1 MSWTGLAVRD
11 VRHRSAL
18 GALGEARAPGAPNAR
33 RGLLALAVTAALAL
47 PLTGCDP
54 APAASPQANPDDA
67 ATSESADGTSASAEA
82 ENPDYYSSGIPEPDK
97 IASGWLITR
106 HLDPGATV
114 AFLAKDAPAPSDAVP
129 FDLPGA
135 TWARQPARST
145 FETILTLEQIDD
157 PVLITL
163 GDLIRI
169 GEISF
174 WNLEPGTPEERFD
187 RGMKTLAQQDDVPG
201 MYAFLDKLYAA
212 GGEVP

>member
-1 MSWTGLAVRD
+1 VSQLRGQPVLSATNT
-11 VRHRSAL
+11 RHS
-18 GALGEARAPGAPNAR
+18 
-33 RGLLALAVTAALAL
+33 LLACAVTAALACL
-47 PLTGCDP
+47 PMGCGPAPGASTQAEPDP
-54 APAASPQANPDDA
+54 APVSATQPNPDDA
-67 ATSESADGTSASAEA
+67 ATSESVDGPSPSADAEA
-82 ENPDYYSSGIPEPDK
+82 PDYYSSGIPEPDK

-114 AFLAKDAPAPSDAVP
+114 AFLPKDAPAPADAVP

-187 RGMKTLAQQDDVPG
+187 RGMKTLAQQDDVQG
-201 MYAFLDKLYAA
+201 MYAFLDKVYST
-212 GGEVP
+212 GGAVP